1 MCVVAIEHCTN
12 EILGVGDAHCCLLAS
27 AQVQAFILLENGS
40 IFDDGGH
47 FLEELAKLGYLQ
59 IFMGFVLMRPED
71 VGDVFTHDYFCCLAV
86 RKQFVFGQIV
96 LPVDILS
103 LLF

>member
-1 MCVVAIEHCTN
+1 
-12 EILGVGDAHCCLLAS
+12 
-27 AQVQAFILLENGS
+27 
-40 IFDDGGH
+40 
-47 FLEELAKLGYLQ
+47 
-59 IFMGFVLMRPED
+59 MGFVLMRPED